1 MLIDTHCHIHETSY
15 PLAGDEVIDRAH
27 QAGVGQIICVGTNE
41 ASSREAM
48 EFALKYDDVFASVG
62 VHPHYAK
69 DGIGNLGQL
78 VESVSTAKHN
88 KLVAIGEIGLDYY
101 YENSPREDQIRVL
114 RQQIELALKYDLP
127 IIFHVRDAYD
137 DFWSVLD
144 SFKTKVEQTGRPIRG
159 VLHCFTDSAANAEEC
174 LKRGLLIGVNGIS
187 TFTKDES
194 QKAMFAALPIDK
206 IILETDAPFLTPN
219 PLRGK
224 VKVNEPA
231 FVRDIAEFNG
241 AIRQITFDEVANTTT
256 ANARALFNL

>member
-1 MLIDTHCHIHETSY
+1 
-15 PLAGDEVIDRAH
+15 
-27 QAGVGQIICVGTNE
+27 
-41 ASSREAM
+41 
-48 EFALKYDDVFASVG
+48 VFASIG

-78 VESVSTAKHN
+78 VESVYLRKGNN

-127 IIFHVRDAYD
+127 IIFHVREAYE
-137 DFWSVLD
+137 DFWLVLD
-144 SFKTKVEQTGRPIRG
+144 EFKSEPIRG

-174 LKRGLLIGVNGIS
+174 FKRGLLIGVNGIS

-231 FVRDIAEFNG
+231 FVKDIAEFNG